1 MCSCISASGTVNQRQ
16 IGSRMRRGSVAGSC
30 SESRENLAARQRTH
44 APRRVS
50 ARGRGVWTPAEA
62 SVECSVMSG
71 ATATSADDASH
82 AEQREGAGGGD
93 GVGKAVKGH

>member
-44 APRRVS
+44 APRRGC
-50 ARGRGVWTPAEA
+50 AWGRGVWTLAEA

-71 ATATSADDASH
+71 ATAAATGETSN
-82 AEQREGAGGGD
+82 AEERECAGGGD
-93 GVGKAVKGH
+93 G